1 MSRKRYRI
9 RKSAVA
15 VALVLLLITVGFGVY
30 FARNAIEKATYPMR
44 YREYVE
50 RYAEQYG
57 LEPALVFA
65 VIKTE
70 SSFRADAI
78 SSAGAIG
85 LMQIMPSTAQKL
97 AKRLGEETPSE
108 EALREPETNI
118 RYGCAMLAWMRGEFG
133 SMDTVLAAY
142 NAGWGNVSKW
152 LADEAYSSDGVTLNV
167 IPFKET
173 ENFVSRVNLAADKYR
188 ELYYGG

>member
-15 VALVLLLITVGFGVY
+15 VTLVLLILIVGFCVW
-30 FARNAIEKATYPMR
+30 FAGRSVEKATYPMR

-50 RYAEQYG
+50 QYAEQNG
-57 LEPALVFA
+57 LEPTLVFA

-70 SSFRADAI
+70 SSFRADAV
-78 SSAGAIG
+78 SSVGAIG
-85 LMQIMPSTAQKL
+85 LMQIMPSTAEKL
-97 AKRLGEETPSE
+97 AKRLSEETPSE
-108 EALREPETNI
+108 EALCDPETNI
-118 RYGCAMLAWMRGEFG
+118 RYGCAMLAWMRSEFG

-142 NAGWGNVSKW
+142 NAGWGNVRRW
-152 LADEAYSSDGVTLNV
+152 LADKSYSSDGVTLDV

-173 ENFVSRVNLAADKYR
+173 ENFVSRVNLAAEKYR

>member
-1 MSRKRYRI
+1 MSRKRCKI

-15 VALVLLLITVGFGVY
+15 VFLTLLLIIAGFGVY
-30 FARNAIEKATYPMR
+30 FAGRLIEKSTYPPK

-50 RYAEQYG
+50 KYADENG
-57 LEPALVFA
+57 LEPELVFA

-70 SSFRADAI
+70 SSFRPGVV

-85 LMQIMPSTAQKL
+85 LMQLMPDTARKVAAHSGGKL
-97 AKRLGEETPSE
+97 SE
-108 EALREPETNI
+108 DADLYDPETNI
-118 RYGCAMLAWMRGEFG
+118 AFGCMLLRWMYDEFG
-133 SMDTVLAAY
+133 NMDTALAAY
-142 NAGWGNVSKW
+142 NAGWGNVRKW
-152 LADEAYSSDGVTLNV
+152 LRDEAYSADGMTLHT

-173 ENFVSRVNLAADKYR
+173 ENFVRRVNAATDKYR

>member
-1 MSRKRYRI
+1 MSQKRCKI

-15 VALVLLLITVGFGVY
+15 IALLLLIILVGFGVWL
-30 FARNAIEKATYPMR
+30 AGKAIEKATYPMR

-50 RYAEQYG
+50 QYAEQNG

-70 SSFRADAI
+70 SSFRADAV

-97 AKRLGEETPSE
+97 AKRLGEETPTE
-108 EALREPETNI
+108 DALRDPETNV

-133 SMDTVLAAY
+133 STDTVLAAY
-142 NAGWGNVSKW
+142 NAGWGNVRKW
-152 LADEAYSSDGVTLNV
+152 LADEAYSSDGVTLRT

-173 ENFVSRVNLAADKYR
+173 ENFVSRVNLAAEKYR
-188 ELYYGG
+188 EIYYGG

>member
-1 MSRKRYRI
+1 MSQKRYKI

-15 VALVLLLITVGFGVY
+15 IALLLLIVIVGFGVW
-30 FARNAIEKATYPMR
+30 FAGKAIEKATYPTR
-44 YREYVE
+44 YREHVE
-50 RYAEQYG
+50 KYAEQYG

-70 SSFRADAI
+70 SSFRADAV

-85 LMQIMPSTAQKL
+85 LMQIMPSTAEKL
-97 AKRLGEETPSE
+97 ARRLGEETPSAE
-108 EALREPETNI
+108 ELADPETNV
-118 RYGCAMLAWMRGEFG
+118 RYGCAMLAWMRDEFG

-152 LADEAYSSDGVTLNV
+152 LADEAYSSDGVTLHT
-167 IPFKET
+167 IPFRET
-173 ENFVSRVNLAADKYR
+173 ENFVGRVNLAAEKYR

>member
-1 MSRKRYRI
+1 MSRKRYTI

-15 VALVLLLITVGFGVY
+15 VALVLLILIVGFGVW
-30 FARNAIEKATYPMR
+30 FAGRAIEKATYPTR

-50 RYAEQYG
+50 QYAEQYE

-78 SSAGAIG
+78 SSVGAIG
-85 LMQIMPSTAQKL
+85 LMQIMPSTAEKL
-97 AKRLGEETPSE
+97 AKRLGEETPT
-108 EALREPETNI
+108 EAELREPETNV

-133 SMDTVLAAY
+133 SMNTVLAAY

-152 LADEAYSSDGVTLNV
+152 LADEAYSSDGVTLHT

-173 ENFVSRVNLAADKYR
+173 ENFVSRVNLAAEKYR